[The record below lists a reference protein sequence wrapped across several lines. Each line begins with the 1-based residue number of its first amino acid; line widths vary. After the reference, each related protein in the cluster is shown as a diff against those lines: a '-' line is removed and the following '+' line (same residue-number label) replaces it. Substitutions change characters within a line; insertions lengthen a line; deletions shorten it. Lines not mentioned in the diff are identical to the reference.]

1 MSEEEAAAQPAP
13 GADTLVEELGADFGF
28 FCRGARLLETGVSP
42 FQRYEVWDTPTFGKL
57 FRLDGSL
64 MSAERD
70 EFVYH
75 ENLVHVPALCHPA
88 PRRALVVGGGDGGSA
103 RELLRHPGI
112 ERVVVV
118 ELDERVVELA
128 RRHLGAIHQ
137 GAFDDPRTELYIGD
151 GGEYVRRA
159 VAAGEVFDLIVLD
172 LTEPGE
178 GQDEGPAA
186 ALYREPFLS
195 DCRAL
200 LRGEG
205 ALTLHLGSPWRQGE
219 QVRALVHRLRQ
230 VFAIVRPYFMF
241 IPLYGSLWGL
251 ACASDRID
259 PAVCTASAIDAE
271 LLHRGIAG
279 LRYYNG
285 DIHAGQFAQPNFL
298 RDLLE

>member
-1 MSEEEAAAQPAP
+1 MSEEGTTAGPACGP
-13 GADTLVEELGADFGF
+13 ETLVEELDPHFGF
-28 FCRGARLLETGVSP
+28 FCRGARLLEAGKSRY
-42 FQRYEVWDTPTFGKL
+42 QRYEVWDTPTFGKL

-75 ENLVHVPALCHPA
+75 ENLVHVPALSHPA

-118 ELDERVVELA
+118 ELDAQVVELA

-137 GAFDDPRTELYIGD
+137 GAFDDPRTELHLGD
-151 GGEYVRRA
+151 GLDYVRG
-159 VAAGEVFDLIVLD
+159 VVTAGDAFDLIVLD

-178 GQDEGPAA
+178 GPAA
-186 ALYREPFLS
+186 ALYRTPFLA

-205 ALTLHLGSPWRQGE
+205 ALTLHLGAPWRQPA
-219 QVRALVHRLRQ
+219 QVRALVQRLRQ

-241 IPLYGSLWGL
+241 IPLYGGLWGL
-251 ACASDRID
+251 ACASERVD
-259 PAVCTASAIDAE
+259 PLAWPASAIDAE
-271 LLHRGIAG
+271 LARRGITR

-285 DIHAGQFAQPNFL
+285 EVHAGQFAQPNFL
-298 RDLLE
+298 RELLE

>member
-1 MSEEEAAAQPAP
+1 MSEDGTTAGPEC
-13 GADTLVEELGADFGF
+13 GSDTLVEALDAHLGF
-28 FCRGARLLETGVSP
+28 FCRGARMLEAGVSRY
-42 FQRYEVWDTPTFGKL
+42 QRYEVWDTPTFGKL

-103 RELLRHPGI
+103 RELLKHPGI

-118 ELDERVVELA
+118 ELDEKVVELA

-137 GAFDDPRTELYIGD
+137 GALDDPRTELHIGD
-151 GGEYVRRA
+151 GLDYVRSA
-159 VAAGEVFDLIVLD
+159 VAAGEAFELIVLD
-172 LTEPGE
+172 LTEPG
-178 GQDEGPAA
+178 EGPAA
-186 ALYREPFLS
+186 ALYREPFLA

-205 ALTLHLGSPWRQGE
+205 ALTLHLGAPWRQAE
-219 QVRALVHRLRQ
+219 QVRTLVRRMRE
-230 VFAIVRPYFMF
+230 VFTHVRPYFMF
-241 IPLYGSLWGL
+241 IPLYGGLWGL
-251 ACASDRID
+251 ACASDRVD
-259 PAVCTASAIDAE
+259 PQARSASVIDAE
-271 LLHRGIAG
+271 LARRGIAG

-285 DIHAGQFAQPNFL
+285 EVHAGQFAQPNFL
-298 RDLLE
+298 REVLA

>member
-1 MSEEEAAAQPAP
+1 MKDDERPVEPLPTS
-13 GADTLVEELGADFGF
+13 DTLMEELDPHHGF
-28 FCRGARLLETGVSP
+28 FCRGARLLEAGRSRY
-42 FQRYEVWDTPTFGKL
+42 QRYEVWDTPTFGRL

-112 ERVVVV
+112 ERVVVI
-118 ELDERVVELA
+118 ELDEQVIELA

-137 GAFDDPRTELYIGD
+137 GALDDPRTELHIGD
-151 GGEYVRRA
+151 GMDYVRGA

-178 GQDEGPAA
+178 GPAA
-186 ALYREPFLS
+186 ALYREPFLA
-195 DCRAL
+195 DCRTL
-200 LRGEG
+200 LHGEG
-205 ALTLHLGSPWRQGE
+205 ALTLHLGAPWRQAE
-219 QVRALVHRLRQ
+219 QVRALVQRLRK

-241 IPLYGSLWGL
+241 IPLYGGLWGL
-251 ACASDRID
+251 ACASERVD
-259 PAVCTASAIDAE
+259 PQARSASAIDAE
-271 LLHRGIAG
+271 LVRRGIAG

-285 DIHAGQFAQPNFL
+285 EVHAGQFAQPNFL
-298 RDLLE
+298 RELLA

>member
-1 MSEEEAAAQPAP
+1 MSEEGTPAGP
-13 GADTLVEELGADFGF
+13 ACGPETLVEELDPHFGF
-28 FCRGARLLETGVSP
+28 FCRGGRMLEAGVSRY
-42 FQRYEVWDTPTFGKL
+42 QRYEVWDTPTFGKL

-103 RELLRHPGI
+103 RELLRHPDI

-118 ELDERVVELA
+118 ELDDKVVELA

-137 GAFDDPRTELYIGD
+137 GAFDDPRTELHIGD
-151 GGEYVRRA
+151 GLDYVRRA
-159 VAAGEVFDLIVLD
+159 VAAGEGFDLIVLD

-178 GQDEGPAA
+178 GPAA
-186 ALYREPFLS
+186 ALYRAPFLA

-205 ALTLHLGSPWRQGE
+205 ALTLHLGAPWRQAE
-219 QVRALVHRLRQ
+219 QVRALVQRLRQ

-241 IPLYGSLWGL
+241 IPLYGGLWGL
-251 ACASDRID
+251 ACASDRVD
-259 PAVCTASAIDAE
+259 PQVRSASAIDAE
-271 LLHRGIAG
+271 LARKGIAG

-285 DIHAGQFAQPNFL
+285 EIHAAQFAQPNFL
-298 RDLLE
+298 RELLE

>member
-1 MSEEEAAAQPAP
+1 MSEEGTTAGPACGP
-13 GADTLVEELGADFGF
+13 ATLVEELDPHFGF
-28 FCRGARLLETGVSP
+28 FCRGARLLEAAESP
-42 FQRYEVWDTPTFGKL
+42 YQRYEVWDTPTFGKL

-75 ENLVHVPALCHPA
+75 ENLVHVPTLCHPA

-118 ELDERVVELA
+118 ELDAQVIELA

-137 GAFDDPRTELYIGD
+137 GAFDDPRTELHLGD
-151 GGEYVRRA
+151 GLDYVRAA
-159 VAAGEVFDLIVLD
+159 VAAGDAFDLIVLD

-178 GQDEGPAA
+178 GPAA
-186 ALYREPFLS
+186 ALYRAPFLA

-205 ALTLHLGSPWRQGE
+205 ALTLHLGAPWRQPA
-219 QVRALVHRLRQ
+219 QLRALVQRLRQ
-230 VFAIVRPYFMF
+230 VFVIVRPYFMF
-241 IPLYGSLWGL
+241 IPLYGGLWGL
-251 ACASDRID
+251 ACASDRVD
-259 PAVCTASAIDAE
+259 PLAWPASAIDAE
-271 LLHRGIAG
+271 LMRRGITR

-285 DIHAGQFAQPNFL
+285 EVHAGQFAQPNFL
-298 RDLLE
+298 RELLE